1 MPGDTRRRTLT
12 FGFWASRVR
21 RLRRGMQSGGVAYV
35 LTDLLMMPTND
46 RSRRTPLR
54 SLLLGSSSRDPT
66 RYGRRRSV
74 RQGSS
79 WRVHDPPR
87 PRGSTFAVVCASR
100 GRGVACAAAV
110 VAQGRGPARVRAA
123 AAQRFEPHP
132 MELTDRR
139 LQGRAPASVCGRI
152 FLFCLTPPTCWQPS
166 LDRLHFGRSLGSPTL
181 GALQC
186 STPPP
191 APTATFPSPRRAAA
205 RTVVGN
211 DVVLQ
216 HGAGSKRGPHALL
229 SHFTCRR

>member
-1 MPGDTRRRTLT
+1 MTGRGGHPYGAY
-12 FGFWASRVR
+12 FWAHPVETLPGTVAAGQSA
-21 RLRRGMQSGGVAYV
+21 RGAPG
-35 LTDLLMMPTND
+35 
-46 RSRRTPLR
+46 
-54 SLLLGSSSRDPT
+54 
-66 RYGRRRSV
+66 
-74 RQGSS
+74 
-79 WRVHDPPR
+79 
-87 PRGSTFAVVCASR
+87 GSTTHP
-100 GRGVACAAAV
+100 GRGVPPSRSCVHRVGVESRVLLRSWPRV
-110 VAQGRGPARVRAA
+110 VAQPVSEPRLW
-123 AAQRFEPHP
+123 QRFEPHP

-229 SHFTCRR
+229 SHFTCHR